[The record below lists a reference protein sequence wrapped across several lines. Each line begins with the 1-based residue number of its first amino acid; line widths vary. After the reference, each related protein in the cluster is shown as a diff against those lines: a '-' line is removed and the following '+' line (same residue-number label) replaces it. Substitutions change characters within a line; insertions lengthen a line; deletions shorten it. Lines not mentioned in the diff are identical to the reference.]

1 MDKKYIVINLN
12 KAESAETLQARL
24 KERFRWGVFGVLIV
38 LLVGVNARVWI
49 INSGYDKIINKKEL
63 EIARLKNEINK
74 FQSEGKNLSKE
85 DILSFADLEQDRFLW
100 ARNLEKMGA
109 LTPDD
114 IAITGL
120 KFKRKKL
127 VIKGI
132 ALTFEDRK
140 DFEII
145 DEYIPV
151 IEAKKCLEKLN
162 SSKVGLHAP
171 PEGAPGAPGLKLDL
185 KALEKRQP
193 LKLAPAG
200 MEFPNEMTDKYDIVL
215 TSTWGYDSSTY
226 RRLFR
231 SLLVNS
237 VLSIDSAKNFI

>member
-1 MDKKYIVINLN
+1 MDKQYIIINLN

-24 KERFRWGVFGVLIV
+24 KERVRWGVFGVLIA
-38 LLVGVNARVWI
+38 LLVGVNVTVWI
-49 INSGYDKIINKKEL
+49 ISSGYDKIIDKKEA
-63 EIARLKNEINK
+63 EIARLKDEINK
-74 FQSEGKNLSKE
+74 FQSEGKNLSKD

-120 KFKRKKL
+120 KFKRNKL

-145 DEYIPV
+145 DEYVQTLRNNKEFANNFSKIKYV
-151 IEAKKCLEKLN
+151 GHSKVNVRGQDIVRFEIEA
-162 SSKVGLHAP
+162 SSK
-171 PEGAPGAPGLKLDL
+171 KSR
-185 KALEKRQP
+185 K
-193 LKLAPAG
+193 
-200 MEFPNEMTDKYDIVL
+200 
-215 TSTWGYDSSTY
+215 
-226 RRLFR
+226 
-231 SLLVNS
+231 
-237 VLSIDSAKNFI
+237 KNFS